1 MTWDEQLSDYILIGI
16 VSNGAPS
23 CFQGYPSVFTEVAA
37 YTNWIENTMEYHDSF
52 DVENEDSYL
61 FYPYFKTDNLLY
73 QEPQIEE
80 IPSSRIPRKIISNSF
95 SFDTLLSRPQFGT
108 TTSNRNPR
116 NLFSRFLSL
125 LNNQ

>member
-1 MTWDEQLSDYILIGI
+1 MDYYDR
-16 VSNGAPS
+16 V
-23 CFQGYPSVFTEVAA
+23 
-37 YTNWIENTMEYHDSF
+37 

-95 SFDTLLSRPQFGT
+95 SLDTLLSRPQFRT

-116 NLFSRFLSL
+116 NLFSRFLRM